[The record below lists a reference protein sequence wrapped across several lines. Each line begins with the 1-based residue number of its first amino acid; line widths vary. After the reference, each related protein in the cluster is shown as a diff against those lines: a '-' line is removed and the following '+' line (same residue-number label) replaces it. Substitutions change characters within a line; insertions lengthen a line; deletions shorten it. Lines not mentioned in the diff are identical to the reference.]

1 MATTNITFD
10 DKVLGQANALP
21 ENKKLTFQNANEIK
35 TVVNNNATE
44 LDTTT
49 SLANSTAATVN
60 ALDGTNIEL
69 IKGGGVTLT
78 QAVSENS
85 NLSLQSVTDNG
96 NLTTNPIVTPSV
108 NGAAITSSGSGNL
121 YLNDSGSYDAV
132 SSDVTSVNGQTGVV
146 VLDGTNIELITG
158 GGVVIDAAITSLE
171 SDKVELGG
179 DIGGTITSPTINNN
193 AITNAKLADIPTNR
207 IKGRSTS
214 GNGDVEDLTVPQTKL
229 MLSLDQVDNTSDL
242 NKPMST
248 AVADALNLI
257 DLDLIN
263 LDANITAN
271 ETAIINNTVAINER
285 IPINVGTTY
294 TTDALAT
301 VTQAEYDALTPNATT
316 IYFIV

>member
-1 MATTNITFD
+1 MATKITYT
-10 DKVLGQANALP
+10 DKVKTIDLP
-21 ENKKLTFQNANEIK
+21 NPATEKFRADDANEIK
-35 TVVNNNATE
+35 TVVNSHADE
-44 LDTTT
+44 LD
-49 SLANSTAATVN
+49 N
-60 ALDGTNIEL
+60 LDGTNIEL
-69 IKGGGVTLT
+69 IKGGGVTVT
-78 QAVSENS
+78 QAISDNS

-108 NGAAITSSGSGNL
+108 NGAAITSAGAGNL

-132 SSDVTSVNGQTGVV
+132 SSDVTSVNGQTGAV
-146 VLDGTNIELITG
+146 VLDGANIELITG
-158 GGVVIDAAITSLE
+158 GGVVIDTAITSLE
-171 SDKVELGG
+171 SDKVEIGG

-214 GNGDVEDLTVPQTKL
+214 GNGNVEDLTVPQTKS

-242 NKPMST
+242 NKPIST
-248 AVADALNLI
+248 AVANALNII
-257 DLDLIN
+257 DLDLTN

-301 VTQAEYDALTPNATT
+301 LTQAEYDALTPNATT